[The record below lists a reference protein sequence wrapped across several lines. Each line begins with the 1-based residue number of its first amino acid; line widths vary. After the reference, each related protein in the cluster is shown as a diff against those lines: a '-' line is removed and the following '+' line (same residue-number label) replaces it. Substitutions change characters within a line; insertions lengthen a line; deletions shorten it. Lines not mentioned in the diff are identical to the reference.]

1 MKFVL
6 VRHSKTKFDP
16 NISIPL
22 WYLTNEGKEKA
33 QELFNNKD
41 FPKVDLVYSSLQT
54 KAVETA
60 LILAKS
66 QTIPLK
72 TDVNL
77 TEVSS
82 FTKEVFT
89 NGYEE
94 MVDSYYGGEVERL
107 SGGETITEAIERF
120 EKTLDKIS
128 EIEKDN
134 ESIAIVTHGNILA
147 FLTSKYDNTKT
158 ARELH
163 DFIQM
168 PDYSVIDW
176 DTKKFIKYWQGKQK

>member
-1 MKFVL
+1 MNIIL
-6 VRHSKTKFDP
+6 VRHSKTKFDL
-16 NISIPL
+16 NIPIPL
-22 WYLTNEGKEKA
+22 WYLTDEGKEKA
-33 QELFNNKD
+33 QELFSNNN

-72 TDVNL
+72 TDAEL

-82 FTKEVFT
+82 FTREVFT

-94 MVDSYYGGEVERL
+94 MVDSYYEGKVERL
-107 SGGETITEAIERF
+107 SGGETITEALDRF
-120 EKTLDKIS
+120 EKTLNRIS
-128 EIEKDN
+128 ETEKGKEN
-134 ESIAIVTHGNILA
+134 IAIVTHGNILA
-147 FLTSKYDNTKT
+147 FLTSKYNSTKT
-158 ARELH
+158 ARALH

-176 DTKKFIKYWQGKQK
+176 ETKKFLKYWEGKK

>member
-16 NISIPL
+16 SISIPL
-22 WYLTNEGKEKA
+22 WYLTDEGKEKA
-33 QELFNNKD
+33 IELFNHKD
-41 FPKVDLVYSSLQT
+41 FPKIDLVYSSLQT

-72 TDVNL
+72 TDVDL

-94 MVDSYYGGEVERL
+94 MVDSYYTGRVERL
-107 SGGETITEAIERF
+107 SGGETITEALERF

-128 EIEKDN
+128 EIEKDKEN
-134 ESIAIVTHGNILA
+134 IAVVTHGNILA
-147 FLTSKYDNTKT
+147 FLTSKYDTTRT

-168 PDYSVIDW
+168 PDYSMIDW
-176 DTKKFIKYWQGKQK
+176 NTKKFIKYWEGKK

>member
-6 VRHSKTKFDP
+6 IRHSKTKFDP
-16 NISIPL
+16 SISIPL
-22 WYLTNEGKEKA
+22 WYLTDEGKERA
-33 QELFNNKD
+33 QELFSNND

-66 QTIPLK
+66 QTVPLK
-72 TDVNL
+72 TDAEL

-82 FTKEVFT
+82 FTREVFT

-94 MVDSYYGGEVERL
+94 MVDSYYGGKVERL
-107 SGGETITEAIERF
+107 LGGETITEALERF
-120 EKTLDKIS
+120 EKTLDKIN
-128 EIEKDN
+128 EIEKDKEN
-134 ESIAIVTHGNILA
+134 IAIVTHGNILA

-176 DTKKFIKYWQGKQK
+176 DIKKLIKYWEGKK